1 MNDAECVEFLQ
12 WALPRLRMRWAGFR
26 KVRRQVCRRL
36 DARLR
41 DLGLSGV
48 AAFRSYLETTP
59 EEWEQLDALCH
70 VTISRF
76 YRDRAVFEF
85 LERSVLPE
93 LAGQAAEQGEAVEAW
108 SVGCAS
114 GEEPYSLVL
123 AWEFAVR
130 PFSPAVALH
139 VRATDADET
148 MVRRAR
154 AGSYGKS
161 SLRDLPESWRR
172 SAFVHRGEGYYLRPR
187 FRQPVTV
194 ERHDIRDPSTN
205 GEYDLVLCRNLA
217 FTYFDLPLQREVA
230 ERLALALRPGGA
242 LVIGSHEMLPEGAH
256 ALAPWCSRPGLYRTR
271 A

>member
-1 MNDAECVEFLQ
+1 MKDAECVEFLQ

-26 KVRRQVCRRL
+26 TVRRQVCRRF
-36 DARLR
+36 DARMR
-41 DLGLSGV
+41 ALGLSGV
-48 AAFRSYLETTP
+48 AAYRSYLETTP
-59 EEWEQLDALCH
+59 EEWEQLDALCR

-85 LERSVLPE
+85 LERSVLPK
-93 LAGQAAEQGEAVEAW
+93 LAGRAAGRGETVQAW
-108 SVGCAS
+108 SVGCAL
-114 GEEPYSLVL
+114 GEEPYSLLL

-130 PFSPAVALH
+130 PLTPAVALH
-139 VRATDADET
+139 VQATDADET

-172 SAFVHRGEGYYLRPR
+172 SAFVHRGERYYLRPR
-187 FRQPVTV
+187 FRQRVTV
-194 ERHDIRDPSTN
+194 ERHDVRGPSTN

-230 ERLALALRPGGA
+230 ERLALVLRPGGA
-242 LVIGSHEMLPEGAH
+242 LVIGSHETLPASTR
-256 ALAPWCSRPGLYRTR
+256 ALAPWCTRLGVYRAR